1 VIRSW
6 QIGEAL
12 VVGLTEYFGP
22 VHVPNLLFPAM
33 DHDVLRSLR
42 SQFEGVHWFE
52 SVDRLVIGFQIWI
65 LHHAGRVIL
74 IDTGVGNHKN
84 RPAVE
89 PWHRLSL
96 GYLGRLAEAGVRP
109 EDVDLVVNTHL
120 HSDHVGGNTRPA
132 GDGWVPA
139 FPNARYLIHEA
150 DFAYWNPVNGH
161 VPRSPFHSVPD
172 VAAMF
177 EHSVLPVH
185 RAGQAVLWGGD
196 SYRIDDDL
204 VVESAPGHTP
214 GSAVIRLESGPDR
227 ALFVGDMIHSPLQLI
242 EPDHEICVSEDR
254 AEAVRSRRRVLDR
267 AAATN
272 SLVVPAHFGGA
283 GAAEVVRSG
292 GTFAIKGWA
301 PDPQH

>member
-1 VIRSW
+1 MQKFLLGDVEVCRVVEWHGAFGATDVLFPSIPQQLWQRHRSW
-6 QIGEAL
+6 LAPDFVNADTGEWQTT
-12 VVGLTEYFGP
+12 VQTW
-22 VHVPNLLFPAM
+22 M
-33 DHDVLRSLR
+33 LRS
-42 SQFEGVHWFE
+42 
-52 SVDRLVIGFQIWI
+52 
-65 LHHAGRVIL
+65 AGRTVL
-74 IDTGVGNHKN
+74 IDTG
-84 RPAVE
+84 
-89 PWHRLSL
+89 L
-96 GYLGRLAEAGVRP
+96 GQGTVLLDGLAAAGVRP
-109 EDVDLVVNTHL
+109 QDVDLVINTHL

-132 GDGWVPA
+132 GGGWVPA

-150 DFAYWNPVNGH
+150 DFEYWNPVNGH

-185 RAGQAVLWGGD
+185 RAGQVVLWGGD

-204 VVESAPGHTP
+204 VLEPAPGHTP
-214 GSAVIRLESGPDR
+214 GSAVVRLESGTDR
-227 ALFVGDMIHSPLQLI
+227 ALFVGDMIHSPLQMI
-242 EPDHEICVSEDR
+242 EPDHEICVSEDQ
-254 AEAVRSRRRVLDR
+254 AEAVRSRRRVLER

-292 GTFAIKGWA
+292 DTFAIKGWA